1 MPDSNIVRIFVSST
15 FSDFEKERDALQE
28 KVFLRL
34 QKLCMDEGMQ
44 FQAVDLRWGVSA
56 EDAHSQ
62 QTMDICMEELNRCK
76 KLSPRPNFL
85 FLMGDRFG
93 WQPLPNKIPREE
105 YRELTSHLQRETT
118 CTGGGMVSRG
128 PKCYSCNVSPT

>member
-56 EDAHSQ
+56 E
-62 QTMDICMEELNRCK
+62 R
-76 KLSPRPNFL
+76 RPFSANNGYL
-85 FLMGDRFG
+85 
-93 WQPLPNKIPREE
+93 
-105 YRELTSHLQRETT
+105 H
-118 CTGGGMVSRG
+118 GGIESL
-128 PKCYSCNVSPT
+128 